1 MSSIEWTDVASYLTG
16 FAHLATVCPN
26 GDPHVAKVAPAVE
39 DDVIWI
45 ATRAS
50 SRKARNVAAHPRA
63 ALMFEPAAE
72 AYVRA
77 DVELV
82 DDLAERD
89 RIWHAGLFPFPL
101 EGFFGSYDH
110 PDFVLL
116 HLRPTSAIVMAQ
128 GDSGLVRLT
137 WRA

>member
-1 MSSIEWTDVASYLTG
+1 
-16 FAHLATVCPN
+16 
-26 GDPHVAKVAPAVE
+26 
-39 DDVIWI
+39 
-45 ATRAS
+45 
-50 SRKARNVAAHPRA
+50 
-63 ALMFEPAAE
+63 MFEPAAE

-82 DDLAERD
+82 DDLDTRD

-101 EGFFGSYDH
+101 EGFFGSHDH

-116 HLRPTSAIVMAQ
+116 RLRPTSAIVMTQ

-137 WRA
+137 WKA